1 MAFNVGD
8 LLKFKPAS
16 QVNCALTGKPLL
28 GTDGFVLVTD
38 SLESSKRFFYG
49 LACGTGEAQLWSI
62 DRFDMVSAVDS
73 KKISRRKKSES

>member
-49 LACGTGEAQLWSI
+49 LACGAGETQLWSS
-62 DRFDMVSAVDS
+62 DRFDMVSAVGS
-73 KKISRRKKSES
+73 KKNSREKSEL